1 MTTNKVRHADFMQP
15 RPSPTHPDPLK
26 NNAQEAKIF
35 KHRVFFCAFV
45 IFLCFSTLIF
55 RYGYL
60 QIFEYQTYTTLSQSN
75 RIKLQAI
82 TPPRGY
88 IYDRNGILLADNRP
102 IFTAIINRQETP
114 DIETTLKQ
122 VTPIFELDQ
131 DAISKIRRRI
141 IQSHRFE
148 PITLKLNLSEADIAR
163 FSEVS
168 YLLKGVSIEVKL
180 ARYYPYGDLFA
191 HALGYVGRISEKEAA
206 KLDAERYAGTDLIG
220 KTGIEK
226 YYENLLQ
233 GKAGYQQIEANAHGE
248 VLRLLERTEPIRGN
262 DLVLHLD
269 YGLQK
274 MITEQLAGRR
284 GAVVAIDP
292 KTGGVLAFVSTP
304 SFDPNPFV
312 SGVPNSLYQFWRNHP
327 DTPLYN
333 RASQGIYPPG
343 STIKPFAGLGA
354 LHYGLTDW

>member
-1 MTTNKVRHADFMQP
+1 MQP

-26 NNAQEAKIF
+26 NNAQEAKLF

-45 IFLCFSTLIF
+45 IFISFVTLIF

-226 YYENLLQ
+226 YYENL
-233 GKAGYQQIEANAHGE
+233 
-248 VLRLLERTEPIRGN
+248 
-262 DLVLHLD
+262 
-269 YGLQK
+269 
-274 MITEQLAGRR
+274 
-284 GAVVAIDP
+284 
-292 KTGGVLAFVSTP
+292 
-304 SFDPNPFV
+304 
-312 SGVPNSLYQFWRNHP
+312 
-327 DTPLYN
+327 
-333 RASQGIYPPG
+333 
-343 STIKPFAGLGA
+343 
-354 LHYGLTDW
+354 